1 MKRVETI
8 AKYAAMM
15 TDLGYSIGDS
25 PKILLKQDDHCYATA
40 TGADFANIT
49 ESDIEDMTCYDGIEN
64 EVLEELSEMNA
75 LVVALTPYASIC
87 IAANREIPAVLDDMA
102 QIIGQRVCIVD
113 DDKKHIARAL
123 SKAAGVM
130 TRDGKVITCGRN
142 LYEAFVAMTVLEK
155 NAEVTLKAAVLGG
168 AKEIGTI
175 DAKLMRE
182 IYKKK
187 YSKAEKEHKD
197 ESEG

>member
-1 MKRVETI
+1 MDRVETI

-15 TDLGYSIGDS
+15 ANLEYSIGEE
-25 PKILLKQDDHCYATA
+25 PKIFMVQEDHCYATA
-40 TGADFANIT
+40 TGADFSNIT
-49 ESDIEDMTCYDGIEN
+49 ESDIEDLTYYDVIEG
-64 EVLEELSEMNA
+64 EVLEELPEMEA
-75 LVVALTPYASIC
+75 LVIAQPPYLGIC

-102 QIIGQRVCIVD
+102 QIIGQRVCIVAHE
-113 DDKKHIARAL
+113 KKAIAHAL

-130 TRDGKVITCGRN
+130 TKDGYVITCGRN
-142 LYEAFVAMTVLEK
+142 LYEAYVAMTVLEK

-168 AKEIGTI
+168 AKEISSF

-182 IYKKK
+182 VYKKK

-197 ESEG
+197 ECEG